1 MPAPA
6 ATPSRWSV
14 TLSDVGDALLGLVTT
29 ALGLGAAIALVDG
42 VSASNPGSVV
52 LAALVVALGDLL
64 LRPALRVLARVGG
77 AMGALVAGLAAQV
90 LVAWLALS
98 VVPGVETG
106 NAWAVV
112 PVLLIAALVMAVGR
126 WVWGASDSDYV
137 VGDVLRRARSR
148 ARRAGVDPDDGQ
160 PASDRPAGLLV
171 VQLDGVGAPVL
182 DQALDAGL
190 APTMSRWV
198 ERGSHRRDSW
208 WAQVPSTTPASQA
221 GLLHG
226 AADAIASF
234 RWWDREAGRLVV
246 TNHPDDAALVERR
259 ISDGHGLLAGGG
271 AAVSTMFSGDA
282 RYQLLVMS
290 AARRGIGPGAPYLRF
305 FASPFVL
312 ARAVTLTVGEM
323 VKELYQG
330 RRQQLR
336 DVRPRVP
343 RRGWYVVLRGVT
355 NVLLRDLATSLVAEQ
370 LVRGTP
376 TVFVDLVDY
385 DEIAHHAGPTRPES
399 LRALE
404 GLDRVLDTLE
414 RVVEVAPR
422 DYRIVVLSD
431 HGQTLGATFEQV
443 GGQALVDVV
452 RALMSGS
459 TAGDGEQVDA
469 VQAAGDEEWGPLNA
483 FLSSALARRGEDR
496 SMVLGPQGR
505 ERPGDRHGEDD
516 SGRRTGRS
524 PAEPPEVA
532 VTGSGNLGMVWFPR
546 AGRRLVLEEIEQ
558 RWPGLVRGLAATPGI
573 GLVLVDTAARGLMAI
588 GPGGVGW
595 LEVDGTAAG
604 RGAEGADG
612 AGGPSPVDGL
622 DPTARYGSF
631 APGDL
636 RRLGRLEHVGDLV
649 VLSAVTDAGHVHAF
663 EGQVGSHG
671 GIGGPQNLAV
681 LLHPTGLA
689 LDDDLLGGGEV
700 AGAPVLVGADRV
712 HEQLLRWAAALGL
725 READGAPD
733 GVAGSPTGATSQDG
747 AARAVTDLAPPDPVT
762 APRPTAGGGA

>member
-1 MPAPA
+1 VPVTPSA
-6 ATPSRWSV
+6 PSRWSV
-14 TLSDVGDALLGLVTT
+14 TLSDVADALLALVTT

-42 VSASNPGSVV
+42 VQASNPGAVV
-52 LAALVVALGDLL
+52 LVALVVAVGDLV

-77 AMGALVAGLAAQV
+77 AMGALVAGLAGQV
-90 LVAWLALS
+90 LVAWVALS
-98 VVPGVETG
+98 VVPWIEVRT
-106 NAWAVV
+106 AWSVV
-112 PVLLIAALVMAVGR
+112 PVLLIAAVVMAVGR

-148 ARRAGVDPDDGQ
+148 ARRAGADAATVPGAAD
-160 PASDRPAGLLV
+160 ARPPGLLV
-171 VQLDGVGAPVL
+171 VQLDGVAAPVL
-182 DQALDAGL
+182 AQAVDAGL
-190 APTMSRWV
+190 VPTMARWV
-198 ERGSHRRDSW
+198 ERGSHRPDAW

-226 AADAIASF
+226 AADSIASF
-234 RWWDREAGRLVV
+234 RWWDHEVGRLVV

-259 ISDGHGLLAGGG
+259 LTDGAGLLAGGG

-282 RYQLLVMS
+282 THQLLVMS
-290 AARRGIGPGAPYLRF
+290 QARRGIGPGTPYLRF

-312 ARAVTLTVGEM
+312 ARAVSLTVGEM

-443 GGQALVDVV
+443 SGRPLVQVV
-452 RALMSGS
+452 RALM
-459 TAGDGEQVDA
+459 AGPAEVDL
-469 VQAAGDEEWGPLNA
+469 VHAAGDEEWGPLNA
-483 FLSSALARRGEDR
+483 FLSSAVARRGEDR

-505 ERPGDRHGEDD
+505 ERRAEPRGED
-516 SGRRTGRS
+516 
-524 PAEPPEVA
+524 PAAGGAPPLAERPEVA
-532 VTGSGNLGMVWFPR
+532 VTGSGNLGMIWFPR
-546 AGRRLVLEEIEQ
+546 LGRRLVLEEVEQ

-573 GLVLVDTAARGLMAI
+573 GLVLVDTDARGLMAV
-588 GPGGVGW
+588 GAGGVAW
-595 LEVDGTAAG
+595 LEVEGDAG
-604 RGAEGADG
+604 
-612 AGGPSPVDGL
+612 VDGV
-622 DPTARYGSF
+622 DPLARYGSM
-631 APGDL
+631 ARADL
-636 RRLGRLEHVGDLV
+636 RRLGRLGHVGDLV
-649 VLSAVTDAGHVHAF
+649 LLSEVTDAGHVHAF

-671 GIGGPQNLAV
+671 GLGGPQNLAV
-681 LLHPTGLA
+681 LLHPVELP
-689 LDDDLLGGGEV
+689 LDEDLLGEVRTDVGAGERRL
-700 AGAPVLVGADRV
+700 LVGADRV
-712 HEQLLRWAAALGL
+712 HAQLVRWARGLGL
-725 READGAPD
+725 RE
-733 GVAGSPTGATSQDG
+733 GS
-747 AARAVTDLAPPDPVT
+747 DPG
-762 APRPTAGGGA
+762 AGGGGTPGSGGAGTREAQS